1 MKDAT
6 FYKDRRHALG
16 ITPAWINKKS
26 CWHIPG
32 VDVGSCALLFLLY
45 VVEAKRIKLEGLL

>member
-1 MKDAT
+1 MKDAA
-6 FYKDRRHALG
+6 FYEDRRHALG
-16 ITPAWINKKS
+16 IATKWFGKKP